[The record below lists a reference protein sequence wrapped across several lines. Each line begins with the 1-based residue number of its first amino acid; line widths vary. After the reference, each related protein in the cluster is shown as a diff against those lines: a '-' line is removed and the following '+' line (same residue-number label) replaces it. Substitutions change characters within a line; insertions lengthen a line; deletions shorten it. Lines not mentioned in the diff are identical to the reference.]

1 MEESHSV
8 RVVRIN
14 IKCPLLQKRF
24 QFCIIT
30 IAGEQTVLEFLQNWS
45 LRESVCVL
53 NTTVTQLIILAE
65 SFLWREYNPHVK
77 WSFDDQDTP
86 IVHFLLIHSSFLLF
100 NKDANR

>member
-65 SFLWREYNPHVK
+65 SFILRE
-77 WSFDDQDTP
+77 
-86 IVHFLLIHSSFLLF
+86 
-100 NKDANR
+100 